1 LSRRLSAAWLIAVI
15 AFLTQVRD
23 FDKRWRGSIQA
34 DFSTQ
39 LDGQETRFLLK
50 KLLERFERLE
60 RLEPTFAEAQ
70 HAESFTVNS
79 VLVAVGFHRARA
91 DALLSR

>member
-1 LSRRLSAAWLIAVI
+1 MVDCGHC
-15 AFLTQVRD
+15 FLTQVRD

-39 LDGQETRFLLK
+39 FDGQETRFFLK

-60 RLEPTFAEAQ
+60 RFEPNFEEAQ
-70 HAESFTVNS
+70 HAESFTVDF
-79 VLVAVGFHRARA
+79 LLFAVEFHRARA
-91 DALLSR
+91 GALLSR